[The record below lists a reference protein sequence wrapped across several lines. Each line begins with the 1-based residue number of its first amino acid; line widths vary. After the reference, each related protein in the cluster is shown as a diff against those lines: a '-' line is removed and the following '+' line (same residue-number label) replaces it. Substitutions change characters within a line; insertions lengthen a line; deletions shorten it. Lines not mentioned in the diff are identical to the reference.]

1 MELLFS
7 WMSEDILNKRNKLSE
22 EQIIEEGYRPLCFLS
37 DKYGYAKDHIG
48 RLARTGRIQAIRYG
62 NRGQW
67 YAKEDDIRDYKTNR
81 DKRFL
86 EPEFIADKI
95 SNTDVN
101 ALNNYAPILRTE
113 IDNNLDMSGQNPPI
127 LLLNQNDL
135 GEIGTVLSSQRED
148 SKSVRLISEPADLES
163 LNSEKTVLSLPHQS
177 EYQFREGWDNTESSL
192 STKTHTKKINAVL
205 IASVLLGGVL
215 IFTYFVP
222 SNFMGVRTP
231 FAYLKTVWQKMF
243 SPNTSD
249 NIYVTIIDQGEP
261 KTTGTPAIT
270 STPIQSASPTPLFS
284 SNQPSS
290 GGVTQS
296 FTKLTKELTITKDLT
311 PSQLNAIYSQL
322 ATTDARIDSLLSRI
336 NSIST
341 NVAGIPQAP
350 SFNPFP
356 QIMPNDPGIRPTITI
371 NPDDIT
377 TKTLTVTQTATI
389 NSLTVSAGMNVADA
403 VSAGKY
409 SGGGLAD
416 CDTSTNNA
424 LQWNQTTGLFSC
436 ATVSGGGSGT
446 LEITNNAGSTY
457 THYGSMS
464 FDANMFDIT
473 AGINA
478 SESYV
483 RLDWTNGP
491 ASRSMEQAIT
501 SQWEFRNGASFS
513 ADLEVY
519 DNTGSA
525 FAIFS
530 STSLGR
536 FGLGDTTPEAFFEIA
551 SSSGIVASI
560 SNIFS
565 INATTT
571 SSSFTGSL
579 NISKGLTANSYQG
592 GGLVNCTASE
602 KITYAN
608 GQFSCGTDIDTD
620 TNTIFNGVLTGDS
633 AQTSSHID
641 TLTFDGGHFT
651 VTNAASTSYV
661 RLDWTNGPASRSME
675 QAITSQWEFR
685 NGASFS
691 ADLEVYDNT
700 GSAFA
705 IFSSTSLGRF
715 GLGDTTP
722 EAFFEIASSSGIV
735 ASISNIFSINATD
748 NLISINSNA
757 SLSGAFEIT
766 RNGTIGNH
774 LKLTDSSI
782 SPETMNYFTLSVNDG
797 DFQIR
802 HASKSDARFSEEL
815 TTFSISSKSLA
826 TTIGTPASPS
836 LRGNYSVGVSYNNIF
851 ISQKYA
857 YLSGG
862 TSGIHIVDISNP
874 SSPSFKSSYNTS
886 GNALDLF
893 VSGKYLYV
901 ADFTNLHT
909 IDISNP
915 ASPRLSN
922 ILTTTG
928 STRGIYIS
936 GQYAYVAEDPIGLQI
951 INISNPSH

>member
-101 ALNNYAPILRTE
+101 ALNNYAPILTTD
-113 IDNNLDMSGQNPPI
+113 IDNSLDMSGQNPPI

-290 GGVTQS
+290 GGLTQS

-424 LQWNQTTGLFSC
+424 LQWNQTTSLFSC
-436 ATVSGGGSGT
+436 ATVSGVGSSNGI
-446 LEITNNAGSTY
+446 EITNNAGSTY

-491 ASRSMEQAIT
+491 ASRSANETIT
-501 SQWEFRNGASFS
+501 
-513 ADLEVY
+513 
-519 DNTGSA
+519 
-525 FAIFS
+525 
-530 STSLGR
+530 
-536 FGLGDTTPEAFFEIA
+536 GLW
-551 SSSGIVASI
+551 
-560 SNIFS
+560 N
-565 INATTT
+565 
-571 SSSFTGSL
+571 FTGSSTQFSFFEVS
-579 NISKGLTANSYQG
+579 NASVSSNFEVSGYSSSSQYFG
-592 GGLVNCTASE
+592 GGLS
-602 KITYAN
+602 
-608 GQFSCGTDIDTD
+608 S
-620 TNTIFNGVLTGDS
+620 LTG
-633 AQTSSHID
+633 
-641 TLTFDGGHFT
+641 
-651 VTNAASTSYV
+651 
-661 RLDWTNGPASRSME
+661 
-675 QAITSQWEFR
+675 
-685 NGASFS
+685 
-691 ADLEVYDNT
+691 
-700 GSAFA
+700 
-705 IFSSTSLGRF
+705 
-715 GLGDTTP
+715 
-722 EAFFEIASSSGIV
+722 
-735 ASISNIFSINATD
+735 
-748 NLISINSNA
+748 
-757 SLSGAFEIT
+757 
-766 RNGTIGNH
+766 
-774 LKLTDSSI
+774 
-782 SPETMNYFTLSVNDG
+782 
-797 DFQIR
+797 
-802 HASKSDARFSEEL
+802 
-815 TTFSISSKSLA
+815 
-826 TTIGTPASPS
+826 
-836 LRGNYSVGVSYNNIF
+836 
-851 ISQKYA
+851 
-857 YLSGG
+857 
-862 TSGIHIVDISNP
+862 
-874 SSPSFKSSYNTS
+874 
-886 GNALDLF
+886 
-893 VSGKYLYV
+893 
-901 ADFTNLHT
+901 
-909 IDISNP
+909 
-915 ASPRLSN
+915 
-922 ILTTTG
+922 TTG
-928 STRGIYIS
+928 CLG
-936 GQYAYVAEDPIGLQI
+936 
-951 INISNPSH
+951 